1 MWVCACVSVRVW
13 KREGEGGTRKINLDY
28 PHHCHRC
35 SSDFVLILLRF
46 SLWQPH
52 THPHAHAYTQ
62 SLTHTHTHTLSFFL
76 PLGSPQTWM
85 TIQLKAKTLIKGL
98 IFFTH
103 LKKLRPLRLKKLSKK
118 IITSHTKNNFESLK
132 LSQLQK

>member
-1 MWVCACVSVRVW
+1 MCACVSVRVW

-62 SLTHTHTHTLSFFL
+62 SLTHTHTHSFFL
-76 PLGSPQTWM
+76 CTTWFSSN
-85 TIQLKAKTLIKGL
+85 LDDNSIKSQNSDQG
-98 IFFTH
+98 INFFTH
-103 LKKLRPLRLKKLSKK
+103 LKKIETTALKKLSKK
-118 IITSHTKNNFESLK
+118 TIRSFNCFV
-132 LSQLQK
+132 LSQSVETSITT